1 MTTVQARN
9 RIDKVVGMSA
19 TSQHQKFRVLLAEDD
34 EVNQQIVMAFLAA
47 TPHIELTVVGDGR
60 SALEAALGSK
70 YDLMLFDHNMPHIT
84 GDRVIR
90 YLRSGNSS
98 NAATPVIRFTADADR
113 ADIRQLGGL
122 IDATLPKPLKA
133 ETFLNTIETIL
144 RRA

>member
-1 MTTVQARN
+1 MNAGGQ
-9 RIDKVVGMSA
+9 
-19 TSQHQKFRVLLAEDD
+19 QQKYRVLLAEDD
-34 EVNQQIVMAFLAA
+34 EINQQIVMAFLSGA
-47 TPHIELTVVGDGR
+47 THIELTVVGDGR

-113 ADIRQLGGL
+113 ADIRTTGGL
-122 IDATLPKPLKA
+122 IDATLPKPLSA
-133 ETFLNTIETIL
+133 ETFLSTINSIL
-144 RRA
+144 QGG

>member
-1 MTTVQARN
+1 MNAGGQ
-9 RIDKVVGMSA
+9 
-19 TSQHQKFRVLLAEDD
+19 QQKYRVLLAEDD
-34 EVNQQIVMAFLAA
+34 EINQQIVMAFLSGA
-47 TPHIELTVVGDGR
+47 THIELTVVGDGR

-98 NAATPVIRFTADADR
+98 NATTPVIRFTADADR
-113 ADIRQLGGL
+113 ADIRTTGGL

-133 ETFLNTIETIL
+133 ETFLSTINSIL
-144 RRA
+144 QGE

>member
-1 MTTVQARN
+1 
-9 RIDKVVGMSA
+9 MSA
-19 TSQHQKFRVLLAEDD
+19 ATQQQKYRVLLAEDD
-34 EVNQQIVMAFLAA
+34 EVNQQIVMAFLSGA
-47 TPHIELTVVGDGR
+47 THIELTVVGDGR

-98 NAATPVIRFTADADR
+98 NATTPVIRFTADADR
-113 ADIRQLGGL
+113 VDIRSTGGL

-133 ETFLNTIETIL
+133 ETFLSTIETIL
-144 RRA
+144 QNG

>member
-1 MTTVQARN
+1 
-9 RIDKVVGMSA
+9 MSA
-19 TSQHQKFRVLLAEDD
+19 TAYQQKYRVLLAEDD
-34 EVNQQIVMAFLAA
+34 EVNQQIVMAFLATA
-47 TPHIELTVVGDGR
+47 PHIELTVVGDGR

-98 NAATPVIRFTADADR
+98 NAATPVVRFTADADR
-113 ADIRQLGGL
+113 ADIKSNGGL
-122 IDATLPKPLKA
+122 IDAILPKPLRA
-133 ETFLNTIETIL
+133 ETFLTTIDSIL

>member
-1 MTTVQARN
+1 MNAGGQ
-9 RIDKVVGMSA
+9 
-19 TSQHQKFRVLLAEDD
+19 QQKYRVLLAEDD
-34 EVNQQIVMAFLAA
+34 EINQQIVMAFLSGA
-47 TPHIELTVVGDGR
+47 THIELTVVGDGR

-98 NAATPVIRFTADADR
+98 NATTPVIRFTADADR
-113 ADIRQLGGL
+113 ADIRMAGGL

-133 ETFLNTIETIL
+133 ETFLSTINSIL
-144 RRA
+144 QGE